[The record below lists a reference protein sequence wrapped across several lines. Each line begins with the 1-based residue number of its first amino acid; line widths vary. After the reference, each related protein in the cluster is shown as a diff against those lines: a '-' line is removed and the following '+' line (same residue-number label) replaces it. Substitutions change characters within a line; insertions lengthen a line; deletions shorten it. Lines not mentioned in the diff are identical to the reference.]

1 MSSAFTLA
9 SNRFIIPYAW
19 ANDPFLLQ
27 PDSGEKIYLYRI
39 HMRHTASYTAHFREL
54 YRTFSR
60 MPLDAACA
68 PLFVPRS
75 STCSSC
81 IMLRLCLMPQSG
93 THARL
98 LCVLFNRIVRR
109 VCVKTQHRLHDR
121 FLQTPYLSAS
131 TASVRRCHLTVS
143 YRTHVGFATNF
154 AKHNPQ
160 VHGHPKVRNTQ
171 ILEERELRMR
181 KLALSFVAA
190 LLLFATPTTVFAA
203 GNRDDNGNT
212 MRGNQI
218 VNRLNADVNDA
229 TGRIEDDL
237 RMNGNLT
244 NRGTIDGN
252 NVYRRYNTNWNNN
265 MTTRTYDN
273 GTMYRAT
280 AVNDN
285 DTDWGWLGLLGLI
298 GLAGLMGRGR
308 ERRDVK

>member
-1 MSSAFTLA
+1 
-9 SNRFIIPYAW
+9 
-19 ANDPFLLQ
+19 
-27 PDSGEKIYLYRI
+27 
-39 HMRHTASYTAHFREL
+39 
-54 YRTFSR
+54 
-60 MPLDAACA
+60 
-68 PLFVPRS
+68 
-75 STCSSC
+75 
-81 IMLRLCLMPQSG
+81 
-93 THARL
+93 
-98 LCVLFNRIVRR
+98 
-109 VCVKTQHRLHDR
+109 
-121 FLQTPYLSAS
+121 
-131 TASVRRCHLTVS
+131 
-143 YRTHVGFATNF
+143 
-154 AKHNPQ
+154 
-160 VHGHPKVRNTQ
+160 
-171 ILEERELRMR
+171 MR

-190 LLLFATPTTVFAA
+190 LLLFATPTAVFAA